1 MDIVDA
7 VAVVMTA
14 AAMLVLAANIAL
26 AIYNIRMMR
35 RYQLLCMVLMEI
47 ACRSFLSK
55 HMPFWIA
62 WPMFSGLRFRMEIE
76 PIEEADTR
84 QP

>member
-1 MDIVDA
+1 MDILDV

-14 AAMLVLAANIAL
+14 AALLVLAANIAL
-26 AIYNIRMMR
+26 AIYNWRMAR
-35 RYQLLCMVLMEI
+35 RYRLLCLVLMEI

-62 WPMFSGLRFRMEIE
+62 WSRFSGLRCRMEIE
-76 PIEEADTR
+76 PTEEADTR
-84 QP
+84 